1 MSDLQIALLVIG
13 IVIVAAVLVFNWLQE
28 RRFRKQAAAAFEESV
43 GDALMKP
50 AATPRE
56 SPGRIEPELREPTL
70 GDEHELN
77 LSEGAEPRV
86 NFDHEMGH
94 DVGHEITPNPF
105 ETPRATPTASPTP
118 AAREAVAAA
127 AVSAPPREQV
137 VTPVPPAAR
146 GAANQPIAPYD
157 ELIEYRIRIGGS
169 GILAS
174 VFADAINQT
183 RGFGKPVRWSGLP
196 EGGSAWEEVQPWRDV
211 HYQQVLVTMQLADR
225 NGAAQ
230 EEELSALCSLAQATA
245 QAHGLGIAC
254 DDVVDAVERAQS
266 IDRFCVDVDVLIGLN
281 IVGRGDAQI
290 DLVRIVSEAEHS
302 GMVLGRD
309 GVYQL
314 LDSRGEPLYAL
325 YNHDAEPFTAEVAAG
340 QTSQGVTLQFDVP
353 RVPDGTKV
361 FDTMVALGRKLANE
375 AGGLLVDDNLR
386 PLTDAGIEKI
396 RSQLAHIYERMEARG
411 VPSGSR
417 RALRLFS

>member
-28 RRFRKQAAAAFEESV
+28 RRFRKQAAAAFDESV

-70 GDEHELN
+70 ADEHGLDI
-77 LSEGAEPRV
+77 SEGGEPRL
-86 NFDHEMGH
+86 NIDHE
-94 DVGHEITPNPF
+94 IAANPF
-105 ETPRATPTASPTP
+105 ETPRPAPVVAP
-118 AAREAVAAA
+118 AAREAVAADA
-127 AVSAPPREQV
+127 GSAAPPRQPV
-137 VTPVPPAAR
+137 VTAVPAETN
-146 GAANQPIAPYD
+146 GAAGQPVAPYD

-183 RGFGKPVRWSGLP
+183 RSFGKTVRWSGLSQ
-196 EGGSAWEEVQPWRDV
+196 GGSAWEEVQPWRDV

-230 EEELSALCSLAQATA
+230 EEELSALCSLVQATA

-290 DLVRIVSEAEHS
+290 DLSRIVSEAEHS

-325 YNHDAEPFTAEVAAG
+325 YNHDAEPFTAEAAAG

>member
-1 MSDLQIALLVIG
+1 MMSDLQIALLVIG

-28 RRFRKQAAAAFEESV
+28 RRFRKQAAAAFETSV

-56 SPGRIEPELREPTL
+56 SPGRIEPGLHEPTL
-70 GDEHELN
+70 ADVTDLN
-77 LSEGAEPRV
+77 VGESAEPRV
-86 NFDHEMGH
+86 DIDRDVPH
-94 DVGHEITPNPF
+94 DLSHNPF
-105 ETPRATPTASPTP
+105 AAHEPAPAVNTPP
-118 AAREAVAAA
+118 AFRESVDAD
-127 AVSAPPREQV
+127 AVSAPLQRERV
-137 VTPVPPAAR
+137 VTPVPAESRVTA
-146 GAANQPIAPYD
+146 GQPISPYD
-157 ELIEYRIRIGGS
+157 ELIEYRIRIGGG

-183 RGFGKPVRWSGLP
+183 RSFGKPVRWSGLP

-211 HYQQVLVTMQLADR
+211 HYQQLLVTMQLADR

-230 EEELSALCSLAQATA
+230 EEELSALCSLVQATA

-281 IVGRGDAQI
+281 IVGRGDTQI
-290 DLVRIVSEAEHS
+290 DLSRIVSEAEHS

-325 YNHDAEPFTAEVAAG
+325 YNHDAEPFTAEAAAAG

-375 AGGLLVDDNLR
+375 SGSLLVDDNLR

>member
-1 MSDLQIALLVIG
+1 
-13 IVIVAAVLVFNWLQE
+13 
-28 RRFRKQAAAAFEESV
+28 
-43 GDALMKP
+43 
-50 AATPRE
+50 
-56 SPGRIEPELREPTL
+56 
-70 GDEHELN
+70 
-77 LSEGAEPRV
+77 
-86 NFDHEMGH
+86 
-94 DVGHEITPNPF
+94 
-105 ETPRATPTASPTP
+105 
-118 AAREAVAAA
+118 
-127 AVSAPPREQV
+127 V
-137 VTPVPPAAR
+137 VTAVPAETNGTAGQPV
-146 GAANQPIAPYD
+146 APYD

-183 RGFGKPVRWSGLP
+183 RSFGKTVRWSGLSQ
-196 EGGSAWEEVQPWRDV
+196 GGSAWEEVQPWRDV

-230 EEELSALCSLAQATA
+230 EEELSALCSLVQATA

-290 DLVRIVSEAEHS
+290 DLSRIVSEAEHS

-325 YNHDAEPFTAEVAAG
+325 YNHDAEPFTAQAAAG

-396 RSQLAHIYERMEARG
+396 RSQLTHIYERMEARG

>member
-28 RRFRKQAAAAFEESV
+28 RRFRKQAAAAFETSV

-70 GDEHELN
+70 GDVHDLN
-77 LSEGAEPRV
+77 ISEGAEPRV
-86 NFDHEMGH
+86 NIDP
-94 DVGHEITPNPF
+94 DVADETTANPF
-105 ETPRATPTASPTP
+105 ETPRPAPAPIAAT
-118 AAREAVAAA
+118 
-127 AVSAPPREQV
+127 PPREQV
-137 VTPVPPAAR
+137 VTPVPAESRAAA
-146 GAANQPIAPYD
+146 GQPISPYD
-157 ELIEYRIRIGGS
+157 ELIEYRIRIGGG

-183 RGFGKPVRWSGLP
+183 RSFGKLVRWSGLP
-196 EGGSAWEEVQPWRDV
+196 EGGSSWEEVQPWRDV

-230 EEELSALCSLAQATA
+230 EEELSALCSLVQNTA

-254 DDVVDAVERAQS
+254 DDVADAVERAQS

-281 IVGRGDAQI
+281 IVGRGDALI
-290 DLVRIVSEAEHS
+290 DLSRIVGEAEHS

-325 YNHDAEPFTAEVAAG
+325 YNHDAEPFTAEAAAG

-361 FDTMVALGRKLANE
+361 FDNMVALGRKLANE
-375 AGGLLVDDNLR
+375 SGGLLVDDNLR
-386 PLTDAGIEKI
+386 PLTEAGIEKI

>member
-13 IVIVAAVLVFNWLQE
+13 VVIVAAVLVFNWLQE
-28 RRFRKQAAAAFEESV
+28 RRFRKQAAAAFETSV

-56 SPGRIEPELREPTL
+56 SPGRIEPELREPAL
-70 GDEHELN
+70 GEEPPLPIR
-77 LSEGAEPRV
+77 ETAEPRLSI
-86 NFDHEMGH
+86 EP
-94 DVGHEITPNPF
+94 EIAANPF
-105 ETPRATPTASPTP
+105 QATAP
-118 AAREAVAAA
+118 AAPPSPPPVAAA
-127 AVSAPPREQV
+127 QAPRESF
-137 VTPVPPAAR
+137 VTAVPVDARPAA
-146 GAANQPIAPYD
+146 GQPAVPYD
-157 ELIEYRIRIGGS
+157 ELIEYRIRIGGG

-174 VFADAINQT
+174 VFGDAINQS
-183 RGFGKPVRWSGLP
+183 RGFGKPVRWNGLP
-196 EGGSAWEEVQPWRDV
+196 EGGAAWEEVQPWRDV

-225 NGAAQ
+225 NGAAH
-230 EEELSALCSLAQATA
+230 EEELSALCSLVQATA

-290 DLVRIVSEAEHS
+290 DLSRVVGEAEHS

-314 LDSRGEPLYAL
+314 LDSRGELLYAL
-325 YNHDAEPFTAEVAAG
+325 YNHDAEPFTAEAAAG
-340 QTSQGVTLQFDVP
+340 QTSPGVTLQFDVP
-353 RVPDGTKV
+353 RVPDGTRV
-361 FDTMVALGRKLANE
+361 FDNMVALGRKLANE
-375 AGGLLVDDNLR
+375 VGGLLVDDNLR
-386 PLTDAGIEKI
+386 PLTDAGIDKI

>member
-1 MSDLQIALLVIG
+1 MSDLQIALLLIG
-13 IVIVAAVLVFNWLQE
+13 VVIVAAVLVFNWLQE
-28 RRFRKQAAAAFEESV
+28 RRFRKQAAAAFESSV

-56 SPGRIEPELREPTL
+56 APGRIEPEMREPTL
-70 GDEHELN
+70 GDVHDLNVSEHH
-77 LSEGAEPRV
+77 EPRLRIEPDMV
-86 NFDHEMGH
+86 
-94 DVGHEITPNPF
+94 PNPF
-105 ETPRATPTASPTP
+105 EAPHP
-118 AAREAVAAA
+118 VA
-127 AVSAPPREQV
+127 AVSSSSASPASAPPAMPPREPV
-137 VTPVPPAAR
+137 VTPVPDDSRAAASQPA
-146 GAANQPIAPYD
+146 APYD
-157 ELIEYRIRIGGS
+157 ELIEYRIRIGGG

-174 VFADAINQT
+174 VFADAINHS
-183 RGFGKPVRWSGLP
+183 RGFGKPVRWLGLP

-225 NGAAQ
+225 NGALQ
-230 EEELSALCSLAQATA
+230 EEELSALCALVQATA

-281 IVGRGDAQI
+281 VVGRGDGQI
-290 DLVRIVSEAEHS
+290 DLSRIVSEAEQS

-314 LDSRGEPLYAL
+314 IDSRGELLYAL
-325 YNHDAEPFTAEVAAG
+325 CNHDAEPFTSTLQPG
-340 QTSQGVTLQFDVP
+340 QTSPGVTLQFDVP
-353 RVPDGTKV
+353 RVPDGIKV
-361 FDTMVALGRKLANE
+361 FDSMVALGRKLANE
-375 AGGLLVDDNLR
+375 VGGLLVDDNLR

-396 RSQLAHIYERMEARG
+396 RSQLARIYERMEARG

>member
-28 RRFRKQAAAAFEESV
+28 RRFRKQAAAAFDESV

-56 SPGRIEPELREPTL
+56 SPGRIEPEMREPTL
-70 GDEHELN
+70 SDVHGLDVG
-77 LSEGAEPRV
+77 EGAEPRGNIDPDV
-86 NFDHEMGH
+86 AHE
-94 DVGHEITPNPF
+94 TTANPF
-105 ETPRATPTASPTP
+105 ETPRPTPAPIATP
-118 AAREAVAAA
+118 AAREAVAA
-127 AVSAPPREQV
+127 PPPHEQV
-137 VTPVPPAAR
+137 VTPVPVDTR
-146 GAANQPIAPYD
+146 GAAGQPISPYD
-157 ELIEYRIRIGGS
+157 ELIEYRIRIGGG

-183 RGFGKPVRWSGLP
+183 RSFGKPVRWSGLP
-196 EGGSAWEEVQPWRDV
+196 QGGSAWEEVQPWRDV

-230 EEELSALCSLAQATA
+230 EEELSALCSLVQAAA

-254 DDVVDAVERAQS
+254 DDVADAVERAQS

-281 IVGRGDAQI
+281 IVGRGDSLI
-290 DLVRIVSEAEHS
+290 DLSRIVGEAEHS

-325 YNHDAEPFTAEVAAG
+325 YNHDAEPFTAQAAAG
-340 QTSQGVTLQFDVP
+340 QTTQGVTLQFDVP

-396 RSQLAHIYERMEARG
+396 RSQLAHIYERMESRG

>member
-70 GDEHELN
+70 ADEHGLDIG
-77 LSEGAEPRV
+77 EGAEPRL
-86 NFDHEMGH
+86 NIDH
-94 DVGHEITPNPF
+94 DVAQEITANPF
-105 ETPRATPTASPTP
+105 ETPQPTPAPVAAP
-118 AAREAVAAA
+118 AARETLAAG
-127 AVSAPPREQV
+127 AVSAAPTRPQV
-137 VTPVPPAAR
+137 VTPVPGETSGTASQPA
-146 GAANQPIAPYD
+146 APYD

-183 RGFGKPVRWSGLP
+183 RSFGKAVRWSGLP
-196 EGGSAWEEVQPWRDV
+196 QGGSAWEEVQPWRDV

-230 EEELSALCSLAQATA
+230 EEELSALCSLVQATA

-281 IVGRGDAQI
+281 VVGRGDAQV
-290 DLVRIVSEAEHS
+290 DLSRIVSEAEHS

-353 RVPDGTKV
+353 RVPDGIKV
-361 FDTMVALGRKLANE
+361 FDNMVALGRKLANE

-386 PLTDAGIEKI
+386 PLTDTGIENI
-396 RSQLAHIYERMEARG
+396 RSQLSHIYERMEARG